1 MNTSLVGGITKGFS
15 EDSSSM
21 PDIPVDLPLLGGG
34 LVMGGRTA
42 WFASLAESLRDGDVM
57 PTNPGVN
64 LSNITL
70 AEI

>member
-1 MNTSLVGGITKGFS
+1 
-15 EDSSSM
+15 M